1 MIMDMVK
8 DKYSAVWVSHSSIG
22 NFLQCPRSYYLNN
35 VYKDP
40 DTSHKIVLMNPSLAL
55 GQTVHAV
62 LEELSALPVEERF
75 RDPLVDKYEMV
86 WDMVSGEKGG
96 FVNGK
101 KEEQEYKERGIKMLK
116 RVEEN
121 PGPLGKLAVKIKR
134 DLPYYWLSEDDNI
147 ILCGKVDWLEYLPK
161 TDSVHI
167 IDFKTGKHMEK
178 ANSLQ
183 LPIYL
188 LLVHNCQKRKVT
200 KASYWYLA
208 KSSELT
214 SKRLPKPDTAYR
226 KVLKIAKIIKQAR
239 KSAEYV
245 CPKGEEGCFACR
257 PLEAVLRK
265 EAKFVGVDNYRQD
278 VYILRRKQLESDE
291 EIIH

>member
-1 MIMDMVK
+1 MIVDMVK

-22 NFLQCPRSYYLNN
+22 NFLQCPRAYYLNN

-40 DTSHKIVLMNPSLAL
+40 DTGHKIVLMNPSLAL
-55 GQTVHAV
+55 GQAVHTV

-75 RDPLVDKYEMV
+75 RDALINKYDLA
-86 WDMVSGEKGG
+86 WDTVTGELGG
-96 FVNGK
+96 FMD
-101 KEEQEYKERGIKMLK
+101 KEEEQKYKKRGMEMLK
-116 RVEEN
+116 KVEKT

-134 DLPYYWLSEDDNI
+134 DLPYYWLSEGDNI
-147 ILCGKVDWLEYLPK
+147 ILCGKVDWLEYIPE

-167 IDFKTGKHMEK
+167 IDFKTGKYMEK

-208 KSSELT
+208 KSDMLT
-214 SKRLPKPDTAYR
+214 EKKLPKLEVAHS
-226 KVLKIAKIIKQAR
+226 KVLKVAKQIKDAR
-239 KSAEYV
+239 QKGDYR
-245 CPKGEEGCFACR
+245 CPQGPTGCFACR
-257 PLEAVLRK
+257 QLEAVLRK

-278 VYILRRKQLESDE
+278 VYILQKQADSFAES
-291 EIIH
+291 IIH